1 MNDGKEIRV
10 SEPMLEALASLEHD
24 QWMDWAKNLMEK
36 EPGLSQER
44 KERWQKFMFPY
55 CELDEAAKDMDR
67 VWAAKAV
74 EIAMFHRQSMGLSFK
89 AVVQERDMLTQ
100 VINNLQT
107 ELRAANDEKFDAQNK
122 LKALEERVNKLQSI
136 VKDFFAAQ
144 LDSRPQLD

>member
-1 MNDGKEIRV
+1 MNDGKEVIV

-44 KERWQKFMFPY
+44 KERWQKFMIPY
-55 CELDEAAKDMDR
+55 CDLDEAAKDMDR

-74 EIAMFHRQSMGLSFK
+74 DIAMFHRQSMGLSFK

-100 VINNLQT
+100 VVDRLQD
-107 ELRAANDEKFDAQNK
+107 ELDACNEEKLDAQTK
-122 LKALEERVNKLQSI
+122 LKDLEARISKLQSI

>member
-1 MNDGKEIRV
+1 MNDKEIRV
-10 SEPMLEALASLEHD
+10 SDPMLEALASLEHD

-44 KERWQKFMFPY
+44 KERWQKFMIPY
-55 CELDEAAKDMDR
+55 CDLDEAAKDMDR

-74 EIAMFHRQSMGLSFK
+74 DIALFHRQSMGLSFK

-100 VINNLQT
+100 VIDNLQT
-107 ELRAANDEKFDAQNK
+107 ELRVANDEKFDALMK
-122 LKALEERVNKLQSI
+122 LKAVEERINKLQSI

>member
-1 MNDGKEIRV
+1 MNDGKEVIV

-44 KERWQKFMFPY
+44 KERWQKFMIPY
-55 CELDEAAKDMDR
+55 CDLDEAAKDMDR

-74 EIAMFHRQSMGLSFK
+74 DIAMFHRQSMGLSFK

-100 VINNLQT
+100 VIDNLQK
-107 ELRAANDEKFDAQNK
+107 ELKASDDEKFEALRK